1 MHIWL
6 LNLFFFE
13 VPRDKTNHTPPNPPK
28 SRASFD
34 TVHKPVGPSIP
45 ALTVHKTVRI
55 QYIYGVYTYVY
66 TSAGRYSSKVH
77 CRQALEP
84 ICTDFRVYTKPRLK
98 PAYAGL
104 RLPDAGDGQLH
115 AGDGRGDGRPDAGVA
130 RDREGCGGW
139 TGGRTT

>member
-1 MHIWL
+1 MGCIFGFL
-6 LNLFFFE
+6 KKKFE
-13 VPRDKTNHTPPNPPK
+13 VPTRDKTNHTPPPPP

-45 ALTVHKTVRI
+45 AFTVHKPVGR

-66 TSAGRYSSKVH
+66 TSGGRYSSKVH
-77 CRQALEP
+77 CRQALDP
-84 ICTDFRVYTKPRLK
+84 ICTDFTVYTKPRLK
-98 PAYAGL
+98 PTYAGL
-104 RLPDAGDGQLH
+104 RRPDAGDGQLD
-115 AGDGRGDGRPDAGVA
+115 AGDGRGDGRPGVP